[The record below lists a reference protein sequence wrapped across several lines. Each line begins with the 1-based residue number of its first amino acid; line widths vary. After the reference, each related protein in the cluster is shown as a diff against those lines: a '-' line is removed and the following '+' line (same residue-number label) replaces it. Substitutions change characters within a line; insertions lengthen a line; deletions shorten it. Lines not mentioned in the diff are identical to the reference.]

1 MKLPLQVVFRNIQP
15 SPAVEAKVRA
25 RADKLDDMYDH
36 IMSCR
41 VVVEERHRHH
51 HHGNLFQVGVS
62 LTVPT
67 SELTAHA
74 ENEDVYVAIRDSF
87 DAVRRQLE
95 NYVCRR
101 RGDVKTRSV
110 QRAKSLLS

>member
-1 MKLPLQVVFRNIQP
+1 MKQPLQVIFRDIQP

-25 RADKLDDMYDH
+25 RADKLDGMCDD

-51 HHGNLFQVGVS
+51 HHGNLFHVGVS

-67 SELTAHA
+67 SELAAHA
-74 ENEDVYVAIRDSF
+74 EDEDVYVAIRDGF
-87 DAVRRQLE
+87 DAIRRQLE
-95 NYVCRR
+95 DYTRRR
-101 RGDVKTRSV
+101 RGDVKTHAARST
-110 QRAKSLLS
+110 KSL